1 MEQKSETILNN
12 VSPIGEKCLIKKLK
26 SDFMNTILF
35 SSMKVLGPMAD
46 NKYQQIGSYAPD
58 VMPGFTTT
66 PLQGLSKLSKNV
78 QYAAGC
84 NDNACAKYNQSEIQK
99 ALNGTEV
106 IFICLGTGKNSLL
119 YEQKQVYEY

>member
-1 MEQKSETILNN
+1 
-12 VSPIGEKCLIKKLK
+12 
-26 SDFMNTILF
+26 MNTFLF